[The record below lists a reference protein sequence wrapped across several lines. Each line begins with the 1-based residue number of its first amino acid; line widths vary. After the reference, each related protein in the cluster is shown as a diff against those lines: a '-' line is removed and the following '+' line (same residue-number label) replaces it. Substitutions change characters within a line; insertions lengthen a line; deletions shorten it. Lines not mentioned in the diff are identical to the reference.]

1 MARKPVAGTHVLVRG
16 LAVALLLSGLGAGVF
31 IRVQHQPTETL
42 SLQSA
47 TEAQTVASKAFK
59 PPPPDIGP
67 QSLPAGA
74 QLKLARQESSL
85 SKQAQSQAAARAQQ
99 VGDSIAQR
107 AQAAAKDAKERA
119 IAAVAAA
126 LGAGGLAP
134 DAPTDCLSYTG
145 VKQVGCSILM
155 VAGFEVTQMSCLDK
169 LWTKESHWNPLSENA
184 SSGAYGIPQA
194 LPGSKMASFGSDWKT
209 NPVPQ
214 IKWGLKYIQDRYT
227 TPCGAWAH
235 SQRLNWY

>member
-1 MARKPVAGTHVLVRG
+1 MARKPVVGTHVLVRV

-31 IRVQHQPTETL
+31 IRVQRQPTQSL

-47 TEAQTVASKAFK
+47 SEAQTVASKAFRA
-59 PPPPDIGP
+59 PPPDTGAQP
-67 QSLPAGA
+67 LPAGA
-74 QLKLARQESSL
+74 QLKLAQQESSL
-85 SKQAQSQAAARAQQ
+85 SKQAQTQAAARAQQ

-119 IAAVAAA
+119 VAAVAAA

-145 VKQVGCSILM
+145 VKQIGCSVLV
-155 VAGFEVTQMSCLDK
+155 VAGFEVTQMSCLDN
-169 LWTKESHWNPLSENA
+169 LWTKESHWNPLAENT

-194 LPGSKMASFGSDWKT
+194 LPGNKMASYGSDWKT

-227 TPCGAWAH
+227 TPCSAWGH